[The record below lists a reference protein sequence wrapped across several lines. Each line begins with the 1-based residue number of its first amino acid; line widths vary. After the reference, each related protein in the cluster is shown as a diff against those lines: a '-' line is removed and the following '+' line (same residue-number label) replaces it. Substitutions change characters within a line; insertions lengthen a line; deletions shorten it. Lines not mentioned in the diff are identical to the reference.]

1 MSTLHDRIGS
11 AFMIMQKEIKAGSDA
26 KAFQMLERLVKR
38 EIKKA
43 KGKK

>member
-1 MSTLHDRIGS
+1 MSTLHDRLS
-11 AFMIMQKEIKAGSDA
+11 NAFMIMQKEIKAGSDA
-26 KAFQMLERLVKR
+26 KAFQMLERIVKA